1 VKHLDIPSFFPNG
14 APLASK
20 RRVAETG
27 QDEASSCEQ
36 ACPLAGGGFLTALFP
51 DDFFIIDDC
60 SLQPVLVPGVAYL
73 SAENDVVHAND

>member
-1 VKHLDIPSFFPNG
+1 LENQGDVD
-14 APLASK
+14 
-20 RRVAETG
+20 T
-27 QDEASSCEQ
+27 Q
-36 ACPLAGGGFLTALFP
+36 ALAGAIATGTHGTGPRFGNLSSRVTALCLVTALFP